1 MIGLTVSHYR
11 IVKELGH
18 GAMGVV
24 YLAEDL
30 NFNRLVAIK
39 TLNAL
44 NGWDNHHQKR
54 RFQRE
59 AEAASTLKHRHIA
72 TIYEFGKTPEG
83 DPFIVME
90 FVDGDDLAD
99 LMRKETLTIPR
110 SLQIIKEVAEA
121 LEEAHQ
127 HGIIH
132 RDIKPSNI
140 AINRA
145 GQVRV
150 LDFGLAKQIEI
161 ESTTPVDPDRLTLLN
176 TQTREGTIVGTPL
189 YLSPEQALGVEVD
202 PRSDLFSLG
211 AVLYECISGHSPFS
225 GNNPIEI
232 CAKVVRD
239 DPLPPSQFN
248 KDVTAELDR
257 IALKALAKKAEE
269 RYQTARELI
278 TDLDLAGEELHS
290 SSTQTVRR
298 LKTPSTEMGHSN
310 IFETLSD
317 ILKQPRLSVGY
328 VVVGSILAVA
338 VAFGV
343 WFLTRPK
350 SHQPTPEAQRWYEI
364 GTNYLREGAY
374 FKAIKPLQEAVNADD
389 RFALAHARSA
399 EAWTEL
405 DYTERAQMELLRVDG
420 LVPDRSVLA
429 RVELLYLEGIRNTI
443 TRDFAAAINSYTE
456 IAKAKNDG
464 QSYLDLARAYERN
477 DEIEKAIENVV
488 TATTRDPQYAPAFL
502 RRGILY
508 GRKEDLPKATAAFD
522 KAGSLFETLG
532 DFEGSAEVLFQRGAL
547 FARIGKMA
555 EAQTQLEKA
564 LDIARTSNNEYQQ
577 IKTMLQLSIVLQTRG
592 QTGPAQQMASE
603 AVQLAQRL
611 GLENLATQG
620 LIDLGD
626 TYLVRREYASAE
638 TTLKQALDFA
648 QRNKG
653 RRNEARAL
661 LVLAKLYVQQEI
673 NTDVALSNLEQA
685 LQYFQQG
692 GYNKEVSLAILLRGR
707 ARLLKGDYDGALQ
720 DFKQQTEFATQ
731 TNNQSQ
737 LASTH
742 LLIGNLLES
751 LERYPEALISFQ
763 KSFDIYQQLDVPITM
778 GYLIVYQ
785 AEVHWHL
792 GHLSDAKTTL
802 ARLPS
807 IASRLDN
814 NYQQVLQARSAV
826 VESQLAL
833 SESNFPAAKLAAER
847 AIKLSGKSINHTGVE
862 AKVQL
867 GSIQVRS
874 GAKAEGLHTSREA
887 LDEAKQLKDEYLVS
901 LAMLAYAEALLEN
914 NNPGDAREIAL
925 EAQKRFE
932 QGKQVD
938 SEWQAWLI
946 AAQASQKLKDDSNL
960 GEEVT
965 EASSTLTALEEKW
978 GKNEFALYLN
988 RPDVAGKRKL
998 LDDLARHSESH

>member
-1 MIGLTVSHYR
+1 MIGQTVSHYR

-30 NFNRLVAIK
+30 NFNRRVAIK

-44 NGWDNHHQKR
+44 KGWDNHHQKR

-90 FVDGDDLAD
+90 FVDGDDLAV
-99 LMRKETLTIPR
+99 LMQKEALTISR

-150 LDFGLAKQIEI
+150 LDFGLAKQIDI
-161 ESTTPVDPDRLTLLN
+161 DQTGPVDPERATILN

-211 AVLYECISGHSPFS
+211 AVLYECISGRSPFS
-225 GNNPIEI
+225 GSSPIEI

-239 DPLPPSQFN
+239 DPPPPSQFN
-248 KDVTAELDR
+248 KDVSPELDR
-257 IALKALAKKAEE
+257 IALKALAKKPAE
-269 RYQTARELI
+269 RYQKARDLI
-278 TDLDLAGEELHS
+278 TDLDDAGEELHGT
-290 SSTQTVRR
+290 STQTVRR
-298 LKTPSTEMGHSN
+298 LRQSSAEVGRSH

-317 ILKQPRLSVGY
+317 ILKQPRLSIGY
-328 VVVGSILAVA
+328 VAAGLILVLMI
-338 VAFGV
+338 AFGL

-350 SHQPTPEAQRWYEI
+350 AHQPTPEGQRWYEV

-374 FKAIKPLQEAVNADD
+374 FKAIRPLQEAVTADD
-389 RFALAHARSA
+389 RFALAHARLA

-405 DYTERAQMELLRVDG
+405 DYNERAQMELLRVDG
-420 LVPDRSVLA
+420 LVPDRSVLP
-429 RVELLYLEGIRNTI
+429 RVELLYLDGIRNTI
-443 TRDFAAAINSYTE
+443 TRDNSAAISTYAE
-456 IAKAKNDG
+456 IAKSKNDA

-477 DEIEKAIENVV
+477 DELDKGIENLLIA
-488 TATTRDPQYAPAFL
+488 TARDPQYAPAFL
-502 RRGILY
+502 RQGILY

-522 KAGSLFETLG
+522 KADSLFQTLG
-532 DFEGSAEVLFQRGAL
+532 DFEGSTEVLFQRGSL
-547 FARIGKMA
+547 LARIGKLA
-555 EAQTQLEKA
+555 EAQVQLEKA

-577 IKTMLQLSIVLQTRG
+577 IKTMLQLSIILQTRG
-592 QTGPAQQMASE
+592 QTEPAHKMASE
-603 AVQLAQRL
+603 AIQLAQSL

-626 TYLVRREYASAE
+626 TYLVRREYANAE
-638 TTLKQALDFA
+638 STLKQALDFA

-661 LVLAKLYVQQEI
+661 LILAKLYVQQEI
-673 NTDVALSNLEQA
+673 NTDEALADLEQA

-692 GYNKEVSLAILLRGR
+692 GYKKEVSLTILLRGR
-707 ARLLKGDYDGALQ
+707 ARLLKGDYDAALQ
-720 DFKQQTEFATQ
+720 DFKQQIEFANH

-742 LLIGNLLES
+742 LLVGNLLTS
-751 LERYPEALISFQ
+751 LERYPEALTSFRASYEIYR
-763 KSFDIYQQLDVPITM
+763 KLDIPITM
-778 GYLIVYQ
+778 GYLLVDESQ
-785 AEVHWHL
+785 MLWRL
-792 GHLSDAKTTL
+792 GHYDDAKGTL
-802 ARLPS
+802 AQVPNV
-807 IASRLDN
+807 ANRLDSK
-814 NYQQVLQARSAV
+814 YRQIVLARQSV
-826 VESQLAL
+826 VESQVAL
-833 SESNFPAAKLAAER
+833 SEENRAVALEAANR
-847 AIKLSGKSINHTGVE
+847 AVTFSGVEASHTGVE
-862 AKVQL
+862 ARSQL
-867 GSIQVRS
+867 GLAQIRFGLTKPGLKTSHDALEM
-874 GAKAEGLHTSREA
+874 AKLV
-887 LDEAKQLKDEYLVS
+887 KDEHLLS
-901 LAMLAYAEALLEN
+901 STLLAKAEALLAN
-914 NNPGDAREIAL
+914 GDYKAAL
-925 EAQKRFE
+925 AMGQEAQQRFS
-932 QGKQVD
+932 QAKQVE
-938 SEWQAWLI
+938 SEWQAWWVI
-946 AAQASQKLKDDSNL
+946 GMAARKQNDARAASD
-960 GEEVT
+960 
-965 EASSTLTALEEKW
+965 
-978 GKNEFALYLN
+978 
-988 RPDVAGKRKL
+988 AGKHVNEA
-998 LDDLARHSESH
+998 LARLEQMWGSQEFNSYVGRSDIKSRRDQIQPTP